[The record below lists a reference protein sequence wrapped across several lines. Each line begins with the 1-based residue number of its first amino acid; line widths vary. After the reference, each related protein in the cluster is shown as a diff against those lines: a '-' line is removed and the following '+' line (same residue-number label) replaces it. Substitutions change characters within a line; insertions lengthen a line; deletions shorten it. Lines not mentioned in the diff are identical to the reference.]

1 MREFLLKIIP
11 CDDFMGISKE
21 SLATLIMLF
30 VVGAITIATTH
41 FVRLA
46 LIALFR
52 RIKIQKYERQ
62 TDILRNHKV
71 FAKISATLVPICLL
85 LCIPIIFPQ
94 AEIGD
99 FLFSITKKTLLIYLY
114 ASVWNFLISALS
126 AVNDLLSIRT
136 RKSVHGFIQTT
147 QLLISVIF
155 FVLAVSTLL
164 DKSPLNILAGIGAS
178 AAVMMF
184 VFKDTLLGFV
194 ASVQLSL
201 NDMLQIGDWI
211 VMEKYGA
218 DGVVIEVGLTVV
230 KIRNW
235 DNTITNIPTYS
246 LVSDAYQNWR
256 GMNESGGRRVKRSI
270 RIDMQSVKFCT
281 PEMLAEFEK
290 IEILKPYLDR
300 KENEINLYNKENST
314 AVSNSLNG
322 RQLTNLAIFRHYL
335 ELYLESNPNVI
346 QPMTHFVRLL
356 QPTSTGLPVELY
368 FFTTTDWIPY
378 ENIQSDIIDHVIAS
392 TPIFQLRIYQEESD
406 ASSFH

>member
-1 MREFLLKIIP
+1 
-11 CDDFMGISKE
+11 MGISKE

-62 TDILRNHKV
+62 ADILRNHKV

-314 AVSNSLNG
+314 DVSNSLNG

-392 TPIFQLRIYQEESD
+392 TPIFHLRIYQEESD
-406 ASSFH
+406 AGSFH